1 MVVLRAK
8 GECSV
13 FVASSVVVACGQ
25 RWPVAA
31 RGPSHPSFRYSGSDD
46 SAMNS
51 LIVITG
57 ASRGIGRSIAL
68 SIADV
73 SLQKSDGDIHMILI
87 SRSAEKLDETAKLL
101 EEKCCG
107 NKDDSETTRITTS
120 CHGVDLSNLDTLP
133 NELEHLF
140 NPLMQSKY
148 KHCWLFNNAGS
159 VEPIGA
165 TPSLADG
172 SMDELRN
179 AIDLNITSSMWLS
192 SVFTKTFTSPLD
204 ATSIR
209 IVNISSLCA
218 IEPFPTMAV
227 YCAGKAARDMF
238 HAVLAKELSESEK
251 GQDREDEKKLF
262 KVISYAPGA
271 CDTEMTDVLANC
283 SSLDSGLHDY
293 FSSAK
298 AEKALIDPT
307 DSARKLVELLLKD
320 EYVSGLHVD
329 YWDI

>member
-1 MVVLRAK
+1 MVSSHT
-8 GECSV
+8 SV
-13 FVASSVVVACGQ
+13 Y
-25 RWPVAA
+25 P
-31 RGPSHPSFRYSGSDD
+31 HPQLVSNS
-46 SAMNS
+46 MNS

-73 SLQKSDGDIHMILI
+73 SLQKSDGDVHMILI
-87 SRSAEKLDETAKLL
+87 SRSAEKLDETAKLIV
-101 EEKCCG
+101 EKCYR
-107 NKDDSETTRITTS
+107 NKDDSEITKITTS
-120 CHGVDLSNLDTLP
+120 SHDVDLSNLDTLS
-133 NELEHLF
+133 NELEKIF
-140 NPLMQSKY
+140 NPLVQSKY
-148 KHCWLFNNAGS
+148 KQCWLFNNAGS
-159 VEPIGA
+159 VEPIGE
-165 TPSLADG
+165 TSSLANG

-179 AIDLNITSSMWLS
+179 AVDLNITSSMWLS
-192 SVFTKTFTSPLD
+192 SMFTKTFASPSD

-238 HAVLAKELSESEK
+238 HAVLAKEFSESKEDQDKKGEK
-251 GQDREDEKKLF
+251 QLF

-271 CDTEMTDVLANC
+271 CDTEMTDVLADC
-283 SSLDSGLHDY
+283 PSLNSGLHDY

-298 AEKALIDPT
+298 TDKKLIDPT

-320 EYVSGLHVD
+320 DYVSGLHVD